1 MMAYDKKAW
10 ARLAA
15 RLRRALRL
23 APPTP
28 EEADAEM
35 ANAKQI
41 PIGDDEIERIV
52 DRAINQGDG

>member
-1 MMAYDKKAW
+1 VMAYNMDAW
-10 ARLAA
+10 SRLAM

-35 ANAKQI
+35 ANANEV
-41 PIGDDEIERIV
+41 PMSEDEIERIV
-52 DRAINQGDG
+52 DGVIREGG